1 MIKIISHRG
10 NINGKDK
17 NNENNPT
24 HIKKVLKMGYDI
36 EIDVWKI
43 KDKFYLGHDAPQY
56 FVEINFLKNDKLW
69 CHAKNVEALE
79 GMLKNEINCF
89 WHQEDDYTITSG
101 GLIWTY
107 PGKILTEKSIIV
119 LKEDNE
125 YGLQDLKNVYGICTD
140 NIYKLKNKLGI

>member
-10 NINGKDK
+10 NINGEDK

-43 KDKFYLGHDAPQY
+43 KNKFYLGHDAPQY
-56 FVEINFLKNDKLW
+56 FVDIDFLKNDKLW

-79 GMLKNEINCF
+79 EMLKNKINCF

-125 YGLQDLKNVYGICTD
+125 YSLQDLKNVYGICTD
-140 NIYKLKNKLGI
+140 NVYELKNKLGI